1 MAQSTAPSAASAT
14 GRASATGP
22 APGFL
27 SGVRVIA
34 TRELGAY
41 FDSAIAYVY
50 TIAFV
55 ALAGSIFMNE
65 FFLAGR
71 ADMTPF
77 FDLLPLLLAVFLPA
91 ITMRLWAEEAQ
102 KRTIE
107 LLLTLPIRPA
117 QAVLGKFAAAL
128 ALYGVFLACTLPIP
142 IMIGVLGDPDVGRIV
157 SGYLGLVLFGAMF
170 LALGMFTSALTG
182 DQIVAYVLA
191 TVAGIALVL
200 VGDERVVSVLDGL
213 FPGLTIGSTLY
224 DTLAVLPPYESFVR
238 GLVELPAVLYFVG
251 LSAALLWANALVL
264 RISRA

>member
-1 MAQSTAPSAASAT
+1 MSAATPATPAGPIDAPSFST
-14 GRASATGP
+14 
-22 APGFL
+22 
-27 SGVRVIA
+27 GVRVIA
-34 TRELGAY
+34 GRELGAY
-41 FDSAIAYVY
+41 FESAIAYVY

-71 ADMTPF
+71 ADMTPL

-91 ITMRLWAEEAQ
+91 ITMRLWAEESQ
-102 KRTIE
+102 RRTIE

-117 QAVLGKFAAAL
+117 QAVLGKFVAAL

-142 IMIGVLGDPDVGRIV
+142 IMIGVLGDPDVGRIA
-157 SGYLGLVLFGAMF
+157 SGYLGLALLGATL

-191 TVAGIALVL
+191 TVAGLTLVL

-213 FPGLTIGSTLY
+213 FPSLSLGSALY
-224 DTLAVLPPYESFVR
+224 DSVALLPPYESFVR
-238 GLVELPAVLYFVG
+238 GLIELSSLLYFVG
-251 LSAALLWANALVL
+251 LAAALLWANTLVL
-264 RISRA
+264 RLARA

>member
-1 MAQSTAPSAASAT
+1 MSSSAN
-14 GRASATGP
+14 
-22 APGFL
+22 PGFM

-34 TRELGAY
+34 GRELGAY

-91 ITMRLWAEEAQ
+91 ITMRLWAEESQ

-107 LLLTLPIRPA
+107 LLLTLPIRPV
-117 QAVLGKFAAAL
+117 QAVLGKFLAAF
-128 ALYGVFLACTLPIP
+128 ALYGVFLLCTLPIP
-142 IMIGVLGDPDVGRIV
+142 IMLASLGDPDIGRIL
-157 SGYLGLVLFGAMF
+157 SGYLGLCLFGATL
-170 LALGMFTSALTG
+170 LALGMFMSALTS

-191 TVAGIALVL
+191 TVIGIALVL
-200 VGDERVVSVLDGL
+200 VGDERVVSILDGL
-213 FPGLTIGSTLY
+213 FPSFGLGSLLY
-224 DTLAVLPPYESFVR
+224 DSVAALPPYESFVR
-238 GLVELPAVLYFVG
+238 GLIELPAVIYFVG
-251 LSAALLWANALVL
+251 MSAALLWANALAL
-264 RISRA
+264 RIARG